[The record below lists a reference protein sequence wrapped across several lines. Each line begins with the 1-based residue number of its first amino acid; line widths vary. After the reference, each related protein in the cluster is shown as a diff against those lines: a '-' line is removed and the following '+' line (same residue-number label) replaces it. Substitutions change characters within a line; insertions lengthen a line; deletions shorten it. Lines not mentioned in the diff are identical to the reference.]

1 MSRDPDLEGWMLGEL
16 TGVPGI
22 STRPMFG
29 GLGIMRGGNL
39 IAGVRAG
46 RLMLR
51 LGPEGAD
58 EALALPG
65 VTPMIHGG
73 RRMRGYVFVELDAAD
88 DETRDRLVARA
99 IMFSETLPD
108 KVDKPTGAGPRA
120 GGKPRKAGPRASRT
134 GG

>member
-1 MSRDPDLEGWMLGEL
+1 MTRDPDLEGWMLGEL

-51 LGPEGAD
+51 LGPAGAD
-58 EALALPG
+58 EALALAG
-65 VTPMIHGG
+65 VTPMVHGG
-73 RRMRGYVFVELDAAD
+73 RRMRGY
-88 DETRDRLVARA
+88 TRSAWATASLARTALSRRLRWAR
-99 IMFSETLPD
+99 SCT
-108 KVDKPTGAGPRA
+108 
-120 GGKPRKAGPRASRT
+120 SRSIS
-134 GG
+134 